1 MHSTSMASRSLRTS
15 LQPITL
21 TWSHYVT
28 LTAVMLSLAA
38 ILAAILA
45 PQLSEALYRSE
56 VLRYQEVLGVRI
68 GPIRGWAWAPDVAID
83 GFTHVTPGGPM
94 ARAGARV
101 GDGVHTHHGTG
112 YSALLW
118 AVREAIAGRPG
129 CVDVINVADDKA
141 YNQPREI
148 CLTRVPPL
156 PARKRP

>member
-21 TWSHYVT
+21 TWTHYVT
-28 LTAVMLSLAA
+28 LTAAMLSLAA
-38 ILAAILA
+38 MLVVMLE

-68 GPIRGWAWAPDVAID
+68 GPVRGGVWTPDTAVD

-101 GDGVHTHHGTG
+101 GDRVTAF
-112 YSALLW
+112 SALHR
-118 AVREAIAGRPG
+118 AVREAIDGRTG
-129 CVDVINVADDKA
+129 CIEVINVDDDA
-141 YNQPREI
+141 ARRQARREI

-156 PARKRP
+156 RAPKRP